1 MEWLWTWS
9 GSSFG
14 YRETV
19 ELWTYDG
26 RHVGR
31 FHGHEVYGADGLYLG
46 EVMNGDRLIVN
57 STKQTRRSGRFDRL
71 PERPEHP
78 LVVGFN
84 RVAMPR
90 GFRDFSR
97 PDRLRWPNH
106 SS

>member
-1 MEWLWTWS
+1 MASMEWLWTWG

-14 YRETV
+14 YREAG

-57 STKQTRRSGRFDRL
+57 STKKTRRTGRFDLL
-71 PERPEHP
+71 PERPKHP
-78 LVVGFN
+78 SGIGFD
-84 RVAMPR
+84 RVALPN
-90 GFRDFSR
+90 GFGDFPR
-97 PDRLRWPNH
+97 PDRLR
-106 SS
+106 